1 MQNGWPPG
9 TIEQNRDAG
18 GTSADRDNNT
28 ANLASQM
35 WATGYSELTELET
48 RADRYPVY
56 SKIHLLAPRRDR
68 SNRTAW
74 PSSKIVAKFQAAPQ
88 RHVSLVFRFRHSAM

>member
-28 ANLASQM
+28 ANLASQI

-56 SKIHLLAPRRDR
+56 SKIHLLAPRKRQIE
-68 SNRTAW
+68 SN
-74 PSSKIVAKFQAAPQ
+74 SVAE
-88 RHVSLVFRFRHSAM
+88 